1 MLSPRNSSGTNIP
14 QRKAIPS
21 EIVFAI
27 MFIIA
32 SFVVSLLIKNEL
44 NDEPYTPE
52 LLSCV
57 KVHLWRKIK
66 YSTKIKINEKL
77 IENSLRK

>member
-1 MLSPRNSSGTNIP
+1 MYQYAGRKCDIFIMLSPRNSSGTNIP

-32 SFVVSLLIKNEL
+32 SFVVSLLIKNA
-44 NDEPYTPE
+44 NDRLT
-52 LLSCV
+52 S
-57 KVHLWRKIK
+57 I
-66 YSTKIKINEKL
+66 
-77 IENSLRK
+77 